1 MDIPP
6 SNVVKQKDVVSISDS
21 GNLSAKI
28 AGNLQGYIEE
38 GGQRIFTPC
47 ERE

>member
-1 MDIPP
+1 MDIPL
-6 SNVVKQKDVVSISDS
+6 SKAVKQKDAVSISDL
-21 GNLSAKI
+21 GNLLAKI

-38 GGQRIFTPC
+38 GRQRIFTPC

>member
-1 MDIPP
+1 MDIPL
-6 SNVVKQKDVVSISDS
+6 SKAVKQKDAVSISDS
-21 GNLSAKI
+21 GNLLAKI